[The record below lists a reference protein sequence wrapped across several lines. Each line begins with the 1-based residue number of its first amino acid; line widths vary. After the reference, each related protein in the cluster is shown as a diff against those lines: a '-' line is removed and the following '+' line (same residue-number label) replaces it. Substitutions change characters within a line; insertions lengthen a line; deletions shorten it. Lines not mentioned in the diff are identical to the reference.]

1 MLNESILIDFYE
13 FTMAYGYFKEGHAS
27 RLATFDLFF
36 RAFPDEGGYAVF
48 AGLESMIHYIENL
61 RFSDEDIAYFKAR
74 SLFDDA
80 FLDYL
85 KQFRFSGEVY
95 AMPEGSIIFPN
106 EPIVTIKA
114 PIIEAQLLETFLL
127 QVFNHQSLIATKAS
141 RLQYAAGERMIIEMG
156 ARRAH
161 GSASA
166 NLGARAS
173 FIGGIA
179 ASSNTMAD
187 RLYGV
192 PALGT
197 MAHSWVQSFDQEIDA
212 FRAYATHFPHAT
224 TFLVDTYDTL
234 KSGVPNAIK
243 IMQELLVPQGID
255 RFAVRID
262 SGDLAYL
269 SRHTRKLLDQAG
281 LTTCKIVAS
290 NALDEHLIRALI
302 DQGAPIDIFGVGER
316 LITAKSDPVFGGVY
330 KLSSIERDGVLE
342 PTLKLSDNPRKMTN
356 PGFKQV
362 YRIYNEEG
370 LAQAD
375 MVTLATETI
384 DERQPLRLF
393 DPTHTWLEKTFE
405 NYTAKPLLVPIFKG
419 GVCLYERPS
428 LKDIAAYKQAE
439 LKTFWEEMKRFMYPH
454 QYHVDLSETLWR
466 TKQTLIQSKRTLK
479 PL

>member
-1 MLNESILIDFYE
+1 MINESILIDFYE
-13 FTMAYGYFKEGHAS
+13 FTMAYGYFKEGHHN
-27 RLATFDLFF
+27 RFATFDLFF
-36 RAFPDEGGYAVF
+36 RAFPDSGGYAVF
-48 AGLESMIHYIENL
+48 AGLESMMHYIENL

-85 KQFRFSGEVY
+85 KNFTFSGDVL

-141 RLQYAAGERMIIEMG
+141 RLQYAAGERFIIEMG

-161 GSASA
+161 GSTSA

-173 FIGGIA
+173 YIGGIA

-197 MAHSWVQSFDQEIDA
+197 MAHSWVQSFDQEIEA
-212 FRAYATHFPHAT
+212 FYAYARHFPQSA

-243 IMQELLVPQGID
+243 VMQEVLVPQGINT
-255 RFAVRID
+255 FAVRID

-281 LTTCKIVAS
+281 LKTCKIVAS

-330 KLSSIERDGVLE
+330 KLSSIERNGVLE
-342 PTLKLSDNPRKMTN
+342 PTLKLSDNPKKMTN

-375 MVTLATETI
+375 MVTLEDEVI
-384 DERQPLRLF
+384 DTTQPLRLF
-393 DPTHTWLEKTFE
+393 DPTHTWLEKTFSQ
-405 NYTAKPLLVPIFKG
+405 YTVKALLVPIFKAG
-419 GVCLYERPS
+419 QCVYERPD
-428 LKDIAAYKQAE
+428 LKAIAQYKKAE
-439 LKTFWEEMKRFMYPH
+439 LATFWDEMKRFMYPH
-454 QYHVDLSETLWR
+454 QYHVDLSEKLWH
-466 TKQTLIQSKRTLK
+466 TKQALIQAKRTLK
-479 PL
+479 V